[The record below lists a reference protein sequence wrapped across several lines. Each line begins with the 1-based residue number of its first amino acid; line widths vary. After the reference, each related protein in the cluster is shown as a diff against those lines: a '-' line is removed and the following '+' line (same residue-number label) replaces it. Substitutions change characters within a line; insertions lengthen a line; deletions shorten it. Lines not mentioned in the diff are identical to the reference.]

1 VFFSLINLIRLIFIL
16 ILVAPFFLINKEKAI
31 YFFFNFAGPSF
42 IKLGQLLSVRADLVG
57 KQVAL
62 TLTKFQDC
70 LEPFS
75 HKKVSNILHQEFKQ
89 KKESTLQSIL
99 PMALAPPVNIK
110 PVLFSL

>member
-1 VFFSLINLIRLIFIL
+1 MFLSLINLIRLIFIL

-75 HKKVSNILHQEFKQ
+75 HKKVSNILHQEFGDDFDKNFE
-89 KKESTLQSIL
+89 KR
-99 PMALAPPVNIK
+99 
-110 PVLFSL
+110 